1 MVRFLPFAAYRP
13 ASESLASTFHAPPY
27 DVLDSNEARTL
38 SETGE
43 NQFLRC
49 NKPEINFKKE
59 LNTNQ
64 YSDEVYAK
72 GKEVLNE
79 LLEEGLFVQDSS
91 PGYYIYSQQM
101 GDHIQY
107 GICGASCLQEYVK
120 GITKKHEK
128 TQIRKEDDRTK
139 LTYAQKANI
148 GPVFLMYKD
157 EKRIDTLIS
166 DYIENFDAK
175 YKDES
180 NKVMKYTVKV
190 KTDQSIHTLWP
201 ILDDSVVSEIRDA
214 FDTNVENTYI
224 ADGHHRIQSAY
235 RVREMIREDYEKAG
249 LPITGNES
257 WQYLLAVCFPASQ
270 LSIMPYNRCIKDLN
284 GLETNTFLEK
294 VSKAGFQILSVQNK
308 DAAYPLQRNHIGMC
322 LKGSWYMLKYLE
334 NRNHNFESAL
344 TNSTSSR
351 CSSVS
356 CNTEPDSEMPSFE
369 EVSLGKEN
377 TETAVGDF
385 RTEVEG
391 EGVHEN
397 NNNNNNNT
405 ITTTA
410 TTTTTTTTTNYTD
423 NDKSR
428 NEIENSG
435 IPRIDSALTVTGAY
449 EDIVSGGPSSR
460 NTSPLHCNGEKE
472 RGDPSDVSDLRKEE
486 EENSFSDP
494 SPIESLDVEILYHNI
509 LKPILNIGNP
519 REDLRIGYIGG
530 IRGNEELERLVTG
543 NNPWGEVSFAMYAIS
558 PHDVMDVADC
568 NAIMPPK
575 ATWFEPKLRS
585 GLLVKVLDNGQELI

>member
-1 MVRFLPFAAYRP
+1 MVRFLPFGAYRP
-13 ASESLASTFHAPPY
+13 ASEDLATKLHAPPY
-27 DVLDSNEARTL
+27 DVLNTEEARTL
-38 SETGE
+38 FTEGD
-43 NQFLRC
+43 NQFLLC
-49 NKPEINFKKE
+49 NKPEINFAKE
-59 LNTNQ
+59 SNVDQ

-72 GKEVLNE
+72 GKEVLDE
-79 LLEEGLFVQDSS
+79 LLANRSYVQDTS

-107 GICGASCLQEYVK
+107 GICGASSIDEYDE

-157 EKRIDTLIS
+157 EKRIDTIIS
-166 DYIENFDAK
+166 DYIENFDK

-180 NKVMKYTVKV
+180 KNVVKYTVKS
-190 KTDQSIHTLWP
+190 KTDQTIHTLWP
-201 ILDDSVVSEIRDA
+201 ILDTDIVSQIRDA
-214 FDTNVENTYI
+214 FMKNVDNTYI

-235 RVREMIREDYEKAG
+235 RVREMMKEDYKRAN
-249 LPITGNES
+249 LPIRGNES

-284 GLETNTFLEK
+284 GLKTTTFLEK
-294 VSKAGFQILSVQNK
+294 VAKSGFQILPVNNR
-308 DAAYPLQRNHIGMC
+308 DAAYPLQKNHIGMC

-334 NRNHNFESAL
+334 NKNQNFEATL

-369 EVSLGKEN
+369 EFSSEKGS
-377 TETAVGDF
+377 TET
-385 RTEVEG
+385 EG
-391 EGVHEN
+391 EETNGHHNKN
-397 NNNNNNNT
+397 NNINNNT
-405 ITTTA
+405 SDDIA
-410 TTTTTTTTTNYTD
+410 TERSN
-423 NDKSR
+423 S
-428 NEIENSG
+428 EIINSS
-435 IPRIDSALTVTGAY
+435 IPRIDSAVTVTGEY
-449 EDIVSGGPSSR
+449 ENLISSDILITGTTPVHLSR
-460 NTSPLHCNGEKE
+460 KKNEKLSE
-472 RGDPSDVSDLRKEE
+472 GLDLQKEE
-486 EENSFSDP
+486 EENSWSDP
-494 SPIESLDVEILYHNI
+494 SPIDSLDVEILYHKI

-519 REDLRIGYIGG
+519 REDRRIGYIGG
-530 IRGNEELERLVTG
+530 IRGNEELESLVTG
-543 NNPWGEVSFAMYAIS
+543 KDPWGEVSFAMHAIS

-585 GLLVKVLDNGQELI
+585 GLLIKLLDNGEELN